1 MRRSV
6 TGSYLKDMQLA
17 KQLEEK
23 AREEAAKQAPPIAN
37 VIMAQATKKARC
49 STCNGKIKVGFEIA
63 ICNKCQSVEHVACA
77 KRVRK
82 CGGCG
87 ASFDSP

>member
-1 MRRSV
+1 MS
-6 TGSYLKDMQLA
+6 GSYFKQLQLA

-23 AREEAAKQAPPIAN
+23 AKEEAARKAPPITN
-37 VIMAQATKKARC
+37 VVMAQAMKKARC
-49 STCNGKIKVGFEIA
+49 SSCNGKIKVGFEIA

-82 CGGCG
+82 CGSCS

>member
-1 MRRSV
+1 MRGSV

-17 KQLEEK
+17 KQLAER
-23 AREEAAKQAPPIAN
+23 AREEMAKQAPPITN
-37 VIMAQATKKARC
+37 VIMAQAMKKARC
-49 STCNGKIKVGFEIA
+49 SSCNGKIKVGFEIA
-63 ICNKCQSVEHVACA
+63 ICNKCQSIEHVACA

-82 CGGCG
+82 CGSCG

>member
-1 MRRSV
+1 MS
-6 TGSYLKDMQLA
+6 GSYFKQLQLA

-23 AREEAAKQAPPIAN
+23 AKEEAAKKALPITN
-37 VIMAQATKKARC
+37 VVMAQAMKKARC
-49 STCNGKIKVGFEIA
+49 SSCNGKIKAGFEIA
-63 ICNKCQSVEHVACA
+63 ICNKCQSVEHVVCA

-87 ASFDSP
+87 ASFDPP

>member
-1 MRRSV
+1 M
-6 TGSYLKDMQLA
+6 TGSLLKNLQLA

-23 AREEAAKQAPPIAN
+23 AKEEATRKAPPIAN
-37 VIMAQATKKARC
+37 VVTAQAMKKARC
-49 STCNGKIKVGFEIA
+49 SSCNGKIKVGFEIA
-63 ICNKCQSVEHVACA
+63 ICNKCQSVEHMACA